1 MTLSFYTIPGISE
14 EYRDIVLD
22 MGAYLSS
29 LSSLDVTI
37 KDIMPSFASDMVIE
51 IPPFVSTNADAM
63 APNYVT
69 FSYGIKQ
76 SGTLLLQRTF
86 FGFVIGTDFST
97 PGTIRVTIRCD
108 IVSTF
113 ALPQMATVNGVFVKS
128 TVARMLETAAAHYAV
143 PADFSVP
150 PAATSWAKLTSDTI
164 VYRIVTTVQC
174 YLDNDWPAADGEAFQ
189 VTCISYGTYTAGQIA
204 RTDSSAAD
212 DIDCLTN
219 PKSYYD
225 GLNNYTVTSTSR
237 LQFVPAWM
245 LPSVPLQNDGLKDAH
260 TPAPN
265 IAHVLAF
272 RGFSNSAHG
281 PITTVIGNTAIEN
294 LSTARAFI
302 GNRHVRIPLPDIHIK
317 KTGTLI
323 PDRDVARLVTFAS
336 FDGFHCEMVADT
348 VTDLSALF
356 NAPYSYN
363 NDSEMAYA
371 AGDSRAISLVGSA
384 VSGAV
389 GIIGG
394 TAMLATGN
402 PMGIA
407 GIASAGVGIAGAVNA
422 AQYRGRE
429 VVSPGSPSAI
439 TELDRGI
446 LYVIMEEP
454 ANANARGVD
463 AMLDGYACQ
472 VTVNGTLAHIVEQ
485 MPTDDPDG
493 LQTFDV
499 FEAFRLD
506 DGVRATCGSKNGMPY
521 VPAWVLREY
530 ENILRRGCR
539 MWCAPSLVEP
549 GYVEG
554 VFNYRGGTET

>member
-1 MTLSFYTIPGISE
+1 MTLHFYTIPAISE

-22 MGAYLSS
+22 MGVYLST

-37 KDIMPSFASDMVIE
+37 KDIMPSFTSDMVIE
-51 IPPFVSTNADAM
+51 IPPFISTNASAM

-76 SGTLLLQRTF
+76 SPPLLLMRTF
-86 FGFVIGTDFST
+86 CGFVLGTDFST

-113 ALPQMATVNGVFVKS
+113 ALPQMATVNGVLVKS
-128 TVARMLETAAAHYAV
+128 TAARSALSTTAAHYAV

-150 PAATSWAKLTSDTI
+150 PAATSWAKLTSDMIT
-164 VYRIVTTVQC
+164 YRIIITVQC

-189 VTCISYGTYTAGQIA
+189 VTCISHGAYTAEQIA
-204 RTDSSAAD
+204 RTDSSTAN
-212 DIDCLTN
+212 DINCLTN
-219 PKSYYD
+219 PKEYYD
-225 GLNNYTVTSTSR
+225 GYRSYKVTSISR

-245 LPSVPLQNDGLKDAH
+245 LPSVPLQNDGLKDAQS
-260 TPAPN
+260 PPN
-265 IAHVLAF
+265 TAHVLAF

-281 PITTVIGNTAIEN
+281 PVTTVIGNTAIKN

-317 KTGTLI
+317 NTGTLT
-323 PDRDVARLVTFAS
+323 PDREVARLVTFAS

-371 AGDSRAISLVGSA
+371 AGDSRAISIVGSA

-472 VTVNGTLAHIVEQ
+472 LPIGSTLSNLIEW
-485 MPTDDPDG
+485 MPTDDPDRM
-493 LQTFDV
+493 LTFDV

-506 DGVRATCGSKNGMPY
+506 DGVRAICGAKNGMPY
-521 VPAWVLREY
+521 VPAWALREY

-539 MWCAPSLVEP
+539 IWCAPSIVEP
-549 GYVEG
+549 GDVQG
-554 VFNYRGGTET
+554 VVNYRWRTER